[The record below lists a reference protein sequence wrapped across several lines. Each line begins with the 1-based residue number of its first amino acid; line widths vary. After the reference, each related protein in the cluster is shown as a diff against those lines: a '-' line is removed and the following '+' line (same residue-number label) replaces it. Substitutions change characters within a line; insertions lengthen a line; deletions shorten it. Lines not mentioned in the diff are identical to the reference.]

1 MNGKPIDRIV
11 ERYLIKK
18 EITREKAIRLINE
31 YIEKKNFPKHI
42 LSWIDRRR
50 DKRSRG
56 EFFLHLAEGIRKE
69 HSSFLLWIE
78 YMEKQGYKMRWEKY
92 GTDAVGLAFIEKEK
106 DKKKEINKPDY
117 LISIDSSPFFV
128 VDAKNC
134 SRLDMNTFKKTDLKN
149 YAKHNAS
156 MIVFMGD
163 ADPIEPDL
171 KTFVFYGPNAVK
183 ELNKKEGKTYWGF
196 AGGKK
201 AVRVGDNKMKNKD
214 FSFNELK
221 KDKYIDIV
229 DLSIPKAV
237 FRGPLKRIVNG
248 KYNF

>member
-11 ERYLIKK
+11 ERYLVKN
-18 EITREKAIRLINE
+18 EITRNEAIKQINN
-31 YIEKKNFPKHI
+31 YIVKKNFSEDI
-42 LSWIDRRR
+42 LNWVDHRK

-56 EFFLHLAEGIRKE
+56 EFFMHLAEGIRKE
-69 HSSFLLWIE
+69 HTSFLFWIK

-106 DKKKEINKPDY
+106 DKKKEKNKPDY
-117 LISIDSSPFFV
+117 LISIDGSPFFV
-128 VDAKNC
+128 IDAKNC

-156 MIVFMGD
+156 MVVFMGN
-163 ADPIEPDL
+163 ADPVKPNL